1 MLKKST
7 QVVIALAC
15 TLLSASSL
23 AIADAADTPTAQA
36 RPVRDKWALVIG
48 IADFADPQN
57 QLKYSAKDA
66 QDFANYLTKE
76 AGFAPDHVKVLLN
89 KDATKRRILSE
100 LGDRW
105 LPRVA
110 NPDDLV
116 VLFISTHGSGAEL
129 DVGGQNYLL
138 ATDTDVNDL
147 YTTGISMQNLARDIK
162 ERVHSDR
169 MIIFLDACHSGATGV
184 TGGGAKG
191 LVRSGVDVQDF
202 STGSGQL
209 VIASCKDNQASWE
222 SKNVPNGVF
231 TATLLDTLRSKG
243 GSGSIANVFASLKD
257 GVQNTVLRER
267 GKLQTPVMSS
277 QGQGGDIVIAAEPTA
292 RHPGLEETPV
302 IASATTAKVSRVDTK
317 EVGATQP
324 SQPATGETKVVA
336 TVPVTQVTAP
346 VTLPTTPISKPVIR
360 TKPAPPAVTV
370 STPVASGAV
379 NPRSLVVPGASVGRL
394 SLSMTR
400 SDVQSIL
407 GKPTVTVG
415 DTATYWSGDKRF
427 FLSVEYVGD
436 KVAQI
441 AFTSPVF
448 RTVEGI
454 SVGNFSSARGRFKAV
469 AASAQATAHAL
480 SSGGFAVVVPRNASN
495 APVGVVYAG
504 ELAASSLN
512 WLPQG
517 VGLDA
522 EVIKAESA
530 PPKLQL
536 AKPAVVTTGGA
547 KPPAPVVSTT
557 LIVPGIS
564 IAKVRLGMSKA
575 DILKLLGKP
584 AEEPRPGVLI
594 YRAGTGAR
602 RYILAIRVDENGLA
616 DVAFTSPAF
625 VTAGSLN
632 VGNFQKCLSDFDSPI
647 TDSSGSAKIYTLRG
661 GGLSMVTGAGRPSFG
676 WLHRTG
682 ESTNDVTWM
691 PKQ

>member
-1 MLKKST
+1 MLKKPS
-7 QVVIALAC
+7 QI
-15 TLLSASSL
+15 
-23 AIADAADTPTAQA
+23 AIAVVCALFCTGTSSIAFAAPETAAKQA

-48 IADFADPQN
+48 IADFADPQF

-66 QDFANYLTKE
+66 QDFATYLTNE
-76 AGFAPDHVKVLLN
+76 AGFAPDHVKLLLN

-138 ATDTDVNDL
+138 AHDTDVNDL

-169 MIIFLDACHSGATGV
+169 VVIFLDACHSGATGV
-184 TGGGAKG
+184 TGTGAKG
-191 LVRSGVDVQDF
+191 LVRTGIDVHDLAE
-202 STGSGQL
+202 GSGQL

-222 SKNVPNGVF
+222 STKIPNGVF

-243 GSGSIANVFASLKD
+243 RDGSVASVFATLKD
-257 GVQNTVLRER
+257 RVQDTVLRER

-277 QGQGGDIVIAAEPTA
+277 QGEGAELSIAAEPVN
-292 RHPGLEETPV
+292 RRPGLEEPPVVASANTPV
-302 IASATTAKVSRVDTK
+302 
-317 EVGATQP
+317 
-324 SQPATGETKVVA
+324 ETKSVPIA
-336 TVPVTQVTAP
+336 TVPTSAVTAP
-346 VTLPTTPISKPVIR
+346 VATTSAASLQPTTG
-360 TKPAPPAVTV
+360 APPVVRKSAPIT
-370 STPVASGAV
+370 TGAV
-379 NPRSLVVPGASVGRL
+379 SPRSLVVPGASVGRI
-394 SLSMTR
+394 SLSMTKT
-400 SDVQSIL
+400 DVQSIL
-407 GKPTVTVG
+407 GKPTVTEG
-415 DTATYWSGDKRF
+415 DTATYWSADKRF

-441 AFTSPVF
+441 AFSSPVF
-448 RTVEGI
+448 RTAEGI
-454 SVGNFSSARGRFKAV
+454 SVGNFSAARGKFKPV
-469 AASAQATAHAL
+469 SASSQATAHAL
-480 SSGGFAVVVPRNASN
+480 MGGGFAVVVPKNASN
-495 APVGVVYAG
+495 APVGVVYSG
-504 ELAASSLN
+504 ELAAGSLN
-512 WLPQG
+512 WLPKG

-522 EVIKAESA
+522 ELIKAEAA
-530 PPKLQL
+530 PPKVQPVN
-536 AKPAVVTTGGA
+536 PAHGSATAAGA

-564 IAKVRLGMSKA
+564 LAKVKLGMSKA

-584 AEEPRPGVLI
+584 GEEPSANVMI
-594 YRAGTGAR
+594 YRGGTGAR
-602 RYILAIRVDENGLA
+602 RYVLAIRTDQNGLA
-616 DVAFTSPAF
+616 DVAFTSPNF

-632 VGNFQKCLSDFDSPI
+632 VGNFQSRLSDFDSPFS
-647 TDSSGSAKIYTLRG
+647 DSTGSAKIYTLRG
-661 GGLSMVTGAGRPSFG
+661 GGLSMVTGAGRPAFG

-682 ESTNDVTWM
+682 ASSNDIAWV